1 MKILVTAGPTRE
13 AIDDVRFLTSGSTG
27 RMGYAVAEAAADA
40 GHDVILVTG
49 PVSLSPPEGVE
60 TVAIVS
66 ALEMHDA
73 VLDRFPGVD
82 AVVMVASVAD
92 YRPETRRS
100 GKRKKT
106 DGPWD
111 LRLVRNPD
119 ILAEL
124 GRRRERQVLI
134 GFALEAENGE
144 ANARGKLEAKGCDA
158 IVLDSPATVGA
169 DRSDFAILTRDGVIE
184 RLSGVTKTELARRL
198 VAFLGSGPSV
208 AFLGSGP
215 SGD

>member
-1 MKILVTAGPTRE
+1 MRILITAGPTRE

-27 RMGYAVAEAAADA
+27 RMGYVIAAAARDA

-49 PVSLSPPEGVE
+49 PVPLSPPEGVE
-60 TVAIVS
+60 TVPVVS
-66 ALEMHDA
+66 ALDMHDA
-73 VLDRFPGVD
+73 VLDRFADVD
-82 AVVMVASVAD
+82 AVVMVAAVAD
-92 YRPETRRS
+92 YRPESRIH

-124 GRRRERQVLI
+124 GRRRKHQVLV

-144 ANARGKLEAKGCDA
+144 ANARKKLAAKGCDA

-169 DRSDFAILTRDGVIE
+169 DVSDFTILTRDGGVE
-184 RLSGVTKTELARRL
+184 RLREVAKAELARRL
-198 VAFLGSGPSV
+198 VAYLGSDPVRGQTP
-208 AFLGSGP
+208 
-215 SGD
+215 